1 MMNAK
6 SAPKSNETTW
16 LWLIKIVTGLLV
28 IILLLVHFVVNH
40 FLADGA
46 LLSYDDVIAYFSN
59 PWIVFMEISFLVIVV
74 VHGLTGLRSV
84 ILDLNPPYKAMRIT
98 DWLLTI
104 LGAASICY
112 GIWLALVIASRSA

>member
-59 PWIVFMEISFLVIVV
+59 AFNERSLFNSFIVSLERPDFLISESIILP
-74 VHGLTGLRSV
+74 LRRRASSSPASV
-84 ILDLNPPYKAMRIT
+84 N
-98 DWLLTI
+98 
-104 LGAASICY
+104 
-112 GIWLALVIASRSA
+112 